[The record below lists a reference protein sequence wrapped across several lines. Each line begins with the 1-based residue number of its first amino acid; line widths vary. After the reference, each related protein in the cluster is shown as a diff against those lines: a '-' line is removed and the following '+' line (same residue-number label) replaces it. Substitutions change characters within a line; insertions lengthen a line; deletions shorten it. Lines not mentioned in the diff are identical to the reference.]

1 MSRLVVVL
9 QAGSE
14 TPPPEVRFMPG
25 RFNHTSP
32 IGQGYSMRTAL
43 MLTMLGSIAQPAAA
57 QSEERLRSF
66 FEGASVRV
74 KLEMPGSS
82 EGVDVYPERSQPVD
96 FPRHAGRLKR
106 YGTAIRRGEEV
117 LVTKIRLKKDL
128 IEFQLG
134 GGGYGTFG
142 DDTSPYVSVPV
153 ASKSEREKNLERDIP
168 KTTDPAQLRK
178 LREELDALKR
188 ARQREDARNRAEA
201 EQAQQIKE
209 ANIRQRRLEGGS
221 RFNLR
226 YDPQVPPD
234 AMTPESVMQALA
246 EYVDFSPMAEPGA
259 TRPGAGRGE
268 LRKGLTM
275 EEVDAMLG
283 RPDSISRRTEGTLT
297 VSTSTYRTRDR
308 RVTAEF
314 VEGVLIRFTITSP

>member
-1 MSRLVVVL
+1 M
-9 QAGSE
+9 
-14 TPPPEVRFMPG
+14 PEDSIT
-25 RFNHTSP
+25 TSP
-32 IGQGYSMRTAL
+32 IGKGYSMRTAL
-43 MLTMLGSIAQPAAA
+43 LLTLLGSIAQSAAA

-66 FEGASVRV
+66 FEGSSVRV
-74 KLEMPGSS
+74 KLEMPGTS
-82 EGVDVYPERSQPVD
+82 EGVDVYPERSQPID

-106 YGTAIRRGEEV
+106 YGTSIRRGEEV

-142 DDTSPYVSVPV
+142 DDTSPHVSVPV

-168 KTTDPAQLRK
+168 KTTDPVQLRK

-188 ARQREDARNRAEA
+188 ARQREDTRNRTEA
-201 EQAQQIKE
+201 AQAQQVKE

-226 YDPQVPPD
+226 YDPQVPLA

-246 EYVDFSPMAEPGA
+246 EYVDFSVKAAPGA
-259 TRPGAGRGE
+259 SQPGAGRDE

-275 EEVDAMLG
+275 DEVDAMLG
-283 RPDSISRRTEGTLT
+283 RPDSISRRMEGTLT

-308 RVTAEF
+308 RITAEF
-314 VEGVLIRFTITSP
+314 VEGVLIRYTITSP

>member
-1 MSRLVVVL
+1 MSRLAQVAARD
-9 QAGSE
+9 QE
-14 TPPPEVRFMPG
+14 TLFSVRKIQ
-25 RFNHTSP
+25 P
-32 IGQGYSMRTAL
+32 ITNLIGKEFSMRTAL
-43 MLTMLGSIAQPAAA
+43 VLTMLGSLAQPAAA

-66 FEGASVRV
+66 FEGSSVRV
-74 KLEMPGSS
+74 KLEMPGTS
-82 EGVDVYPERSQPVD
+82 EGVDVYPERSQPID
-96 FPRHAGRLKR
+96 FPRHASRLKR
-106 YGTAIRRGEEV
+106 FGTAIRRGEEI

-168 KTTDPAQLRK
+168 KTTDPVQLRK

-188 ARQREDARNRAEA
+188 ARQREDARNRTEA
-201 EQAQQIKE
+201 AQAQQVKE

-226 YDPQVPPD
+226 YDPQVPME
-234 AMTPESVMQALA
+234 AMTPESVMLALA
-246 EYVDFSPMAEPGA
+246 EYVDFSLMSE
-259 TRPGAGRGE
+259 PGAGRPAGGHGE

-275 EEVDAMLG
+275 DEVDAMLG
-283 RPDSISRRTEGTLT
+283 RPDSISRRNEGTLI
-297 VSTSTYRTRDR
+297 VSTSTYRTGER
-308 RVTAEF
+308 RIRAEF
-314 VEGVLIRFTITSP
+314 VEGVLIRYTITSP

>member
-1 MSRLVVVL
+1 
-9 QAGSE
+9 
-14 TPPPEVRFMPG
+14 
-25 RFNHTSP
+25 
-32 IGQGYSMRTAL
+32 MRTAL
-43 MLTMLGSIAQPAAA
+43 IVMMLGSIAQPAAA

-66 FEGASVRV
+66 FEGSSVRV

-96 FPRHAGRLKR
+96 FPRHASRLKR
-106 YGTAIRRGEEV
+106 FGTAIRRGEEV
-117 LVTKIRLKKDL
+117 LVTKVRLKKDL

-142 DDTSPYVSVPV
+142 DETSSYVSVPV

-168 KTTDPAQLRK
+168 KTTDPVQLRK

-226 YDPQVPPD
+226 YDPQVPLE
-234 AMTPESVMQALA
+234 AMTPESIMRALA
-246 EYVDFSPMAEPGA
+246 EYVDFTRMAEPGA
-259 TRPGAGRGE
+259 RPGVVGGE

-275 EEVDAMLG
+275 DEVDAMLG
-283 RPDSISRRTEGTLT
+283 RPDSISRRNEGTLV
-297 VSTSTYRTRDR
+297 VSTSTYRTRER
-308 RVTAEF
+308 RITAEF
-314 VEGVLIRFTITSP
+314 VEGVLIRYTITSP

>member
-1 MSRLVVVL
+1 
-9 QAGSE
+9 
-14 TPPPEVRFMPG
+14 
-25 RFNHTSP
+25 
-32 IGQGYSMRTAL
+32 MRTAL
-43 MLTMLGSIAQPAAA
+43 MLTMLASIAQPAAA
-57 QSEERLRSF
+57 QSEERLRSY
-66 FEGASVRV
+66 FEGGSVRL

-82 EGVDVYPERSQPVD
+82 EGVDVYPERSQPID

-106 YGTAIRRGEEV
+106 FGTAIRRGEEV

-142 DDTSPYVSVPV
+142 DETSSYVSVP
-153 ASKSEREKNLERDIP
+153 AATKSEREKNLERDIP
-168 KTTDPAQLRK
+168 KTTDPVQLRK

-188 ARQREDARNRAEA
+188 SRQREDARNRAEA

-226 YDPQVPPD
+226 YDPQVPLS
-234 AMTPESVMQALA
+234 AMSPESVMQALA
-246 EYVDFSPMAEPGA
+246 EYVDFSPMSEPGG
-259 TRPGAGRGE
+259 RPGPDAGRGE

-297 VSTSTYRTRDR
+297 VSTSTYITRAR
-308 RVTAEF
+308 RITAEF
-314 VEGVLIRFTITSP
+314 VEGVLIRYTITSP